1 MLRAH
6 RQAWAWQDEWVGLT
20 MEDIRRLERETQIIL
35 LQKLGREIPDALEEE
50 EEEEQE
56 ETIEKEMEQVSL
68 EGSVSTTSVTKGED
82 NLPSGETTGTAG
94 DRRSSEYSF
103 KR

>member
-1 MLRAH
+1 
-6 RQAWAWQDEWVGLT
+6 

-50 EEEEQE
+50 EEEQE

-68 EGSVSTTSVTKGED
+68 EGSVSTTSITKGED
-82 NLPSGETTGTAG
+82 NLPSGETTATAG